1 MFLPIGDDIHK
12 RHFPYVT
19 VTLIVVNVLIFAL
32 EANVLYQPID
42 EADPEIYFES
52 VTDMFTTWGLVPAR
66 DIHPDVGN
74 PMSHI
79 GIFTHMFLHGG
90 FMHLLGN
97 MIVLWAF
104 GYSLE
109 GSYGSRA
116 LLSLYLIWGACAA
129 IGHVLSNTAEEMP
142 MIGASGA
149 IAGLIGAYTLTFGYN
164 TNIKTMFLI
173 GLRPVFVDI
182 PASIFGSIWIL
193 LQIANASMGDV
204 GVAWFAHIGGFAGGF
219 ATMAFLRKR
228 TKAVLIERRGVMQLC
243 DREELDAVGEDEM
256 VDQGPKEV
264 PTCCPHCDTELS
276 DENRI
281 TDTLARCP
289 NADCC
294 RMLDLADLQLA
305 GAGA

>member
-19 VTLIVVNVLIFAL
+19 VALIVINVLIFAL

-42 EADPEIYFES
+42 EANPDLYVES
-52 VTDMFTTWGLVPAR
+52 VTEMFTTWGLVPAR
-66 DIHPDVGN
+66 DARPDVNN

-79 GIFTHMFLHGG
+79 GIFTHMFLHGSLI
-90 FMHLLGN
+90 HLLGN

-109 GSYGSRA
+109 GSYGSAA
-116 LLSLYLIWGACAA
+116 LALLYLIWGACAGL
-129 IGHVLSNTAEEMP
+129 GHVLSDTTQVMP

-164 TNIKTMFLI
+164 TNIKTMFLV
-173 GLRPVFVDI
+173 GLRPLFVDI
-182 PASIFGSIWIL
+182 PACIFGSIWIL

-204 GVAWFAHIGGFAGGF
+204 GVAWFAHIGGFLGGF

-228 TKAVLIERRGVMQLC
+228 TKAVLVEHRGVIQLR
-243 DREELDAVGEDEM
+243 DRKELNATDEEEAADE
-256 VDQGPKEV
+256 GPKEV
-264 PTCCPHCDTELS
+264 PSCCPHCSTELR
-276 DENRI
+276 DDNRI
-281 TDTLARCP
+281 GETLARCP
-289 NADCC
+289 NEDCC
-294 RMLDLADLQLA
+294 RMLDLADLRLA
-305 GAGA
+305 GAGT